1 MLRESGL
8 SQGMLELWAREHV
21 PSTQVVL
28 VTGFAATVTIMF
40 KHQLALS
47 RLNCESEP
55 CTHTDDLPDVAGA
68 RLWNFN
74 AVLHTQRSLFLCV
87 VWPPH
92 PPGTLS
98 HDSWGEGYGSYLG
111 ASLSHVGAFFSC
123 PSLPNNTATCS
134 GW

>member
-1 MLRESGL
+1 MHQCSGSL
-8 SQGMLELWAREHV
+8 ASQSMLEPRAREHV

-28 VTGFAATVTIMF
+28 VTGFAASVTIMF
-40 KHQLALS
+40 KRQLALS

-55 CTHTDDLPDVAGA
+55 CTNTDVAGA
-68 RLWNFN
+68 RLWSFTT
-74 AVLHTQRSLFLCV
+74 ALHTQRRLFLCV
-87 VWPPH
+87 VW

-98 HDSWGEGYGSYLG
+98 HDSWGEGFASYLG
-111 ASLSHVGAFFSC
+111 ASLTHVEAFFSC